1 MPTLLTDRTNTTT
14 MSWADDIEVASYLSI
29 SSMPSGISQMPTI
42 SVCQT
47 SSWMMSTNSPT
58 VDKESLCN
66 HVDTYTLEEDRRSQ
80 LDPAFCRE
88 DGNESEE
95 EEDGDVTDEERT
107 HKLCGKVAS

>member
-1 MPTLLTDRTNTTT
+1 MGCVNSTKHAERAAVPMPTLLTDRTNTTT
-14 MSWADDIEVASYLSI
+14 MSWADDIE
-29 SSMPSGISQMPTI
+29 
-42 SVCQT
+42 
-47 SSWMMSTNSPT
+47 
-58 VDKESLCN
+58 ESLCN